1 MGTKKKLFIVGAG
14 GFGRE
19 VYGVARAVSAAG
31 SNWEVAGFLDYNDHV
46 LQKYSYPVKNHGDPA
61 SYQPA
66 VGDCFVCAIGD
77 PAGKLKISA
86 ELKARGAEFITLIHP
101 NALVGPN
108 CVVGEGCILCAGAI
122 LTADVT
128 LGNFVTIN
136 VHSGAGHD
144 AVIGDG
150 CTLSAHVDI
159 TGGVQ
164 LGKGVFLGS
173 HASVLPKV
181 KVGDFAKIGA
191 GSVVV
196 RNVPA
201 HGVVFGVPAKT
212 IYSPA

>member
-1 MGTKKKLFIVGAG
+1 MGTKKNLFIVGAG

-19 VYGVARAVSAAG
+19 VYGVAQAVSAIRSDWG
-31 SNWEVAGFLDYNDHV
+31 IAGFLDADAQA
-46 LQKYSYPVKNHGDPA
+46 LQKYQYPVKVLGDPA
-61 SYQPA
+61 SYQPLA
-66 VGDCFVCAIGD
+66 GDCFVCAIGD
-77 PAGKLKISA
+77 PVTKLKVCEA
-86 ELKARGAEFITLIHP
+86 LKARGAEFITLIHP
-101 NALVGPN
+101 NALVGHN

-128 LGNFVTIN
+128 LGSFVTIN
-136 VHSGAGHD
+136 AHSGAGHD

-173 HASVLPKV
+173 HASVLPKM

-191 GSVVV
+191 GSLVV
-196 RNVPA
+196 RSVPA
-201 HGVVFGVPAKT
+201 RAVVFGVPAKNV
-212 IYSPA
+212 YSPA

>member
-19 VYGVARAVSAAG
+19 VYGVARAAAATG
-31 SNWEVAGFLDYNDHV
+31 ADWELAGFLDYNDDP
-46 LQKYSYPVKNHGDPA
+46 LQKYSYPVINHGDPA
-61 SYQPA
+61 LYQPA

-86 ELKARGAEFITLIHP
+86 DLKARGAEFITLIHP
-101 NALVGPN
+101 SVLIGPN
-108 CVVGEGCILCAGAI
+108 CVLGEGCILCAGAV

-128 LGNFVTIN
+128 LGSFVTIN
-136 VHSGAGHD
+136 VHSSAGHD

-164 LGKGVFLGS
+164 LGRGVFLGS
-173 HASVLPKV
+173 HASVLPKM

-201 HGVVFGVPAKT
+201 RGVVFGVPAKNV
-212 IYSPA
+212 YSPA